1 MLWDVIYLDY
11 NATTPVDRRVADRIY
26 QTLTQDWGNASSFE
40 HDRGTQA
47 AAAID
52 QACAEVAQL
61 LSLDRLSDRPQILF
75 TSGATESLNLAIQG
89 TVQHLERQGKRPRIA
104 VTAIEHKAVL
114 EPCQGLAQ
122 ADRVDLTVLAV
133 NEQGALDLPSIEACC
148 QQGLDLLCVM
158 AANNEIGVLNPMETL
173 GAIAQRYQV
182 PLLCDATQ
190 ALGKVPLV
198 PSHWGGSVLLAGSA
212 HKLYGPQGCGVLI
225 LPRRYGLE
233 PLLQGGGQ
241 QGGLRPGTLNLPGIV
256 GFGEACRLRRLEM
269 AEDEARVRSRRDH
282 LQQQLQAQIP
292 NLVVHGVTQPRL
304 AGTLSISIPGIPN
317 SALLARL
324 RSDLACSS
332 GSACTVGT
340 PAPSHVLR
348 ALGLSPEL
356 LNGAVRL
363 SLGKWTTMEEVETA
377 GALLAETV
385 QTLRTLL
392 A

>member
-1 MLWDVIYLDY
+1 MLWGVIYLDY
-11 NATTPVDRRVADRIY
+11 NATTPIDRRVADRIY
-26 QTLTQDWGNASSFE
+26 QTLTQDWGNASSVE

-52 QACAEVAQL
+52 QACTELAVL
-61 LSLDRLSDRPQILF
+61 LHLDRETDRPQILF

-89 TVQHLERQGKRPRIA
+89 TVRRLEQQGQRPRIA

-114 EPCQGLAQ
+114 EPCQALAQ
-122 ADRVDLTVLAV
+122 SDRVNLTVLGV
-133 NEQGALDLPSIEACC
+133 NGQGALDLEAIEDYC

-158 AANNEIGVLNPMETL
+158 AANNEIGVLNPMAEI
-173 GAIAQRYQV
+173 GAISQRHGV

-190 ALGKVPLV
+190 ALGKVPLQ
-198 PSHWGGSVLLAGSA
+198 PGQWGGQVLLAGSA
-212 HKLYGPQGCGVLI
+212 HKLYGPQGCGVLV

-233 PLLQGGGQ
+233 PLLHGGGQ
-241 QGGLRPGTLNLPGIV
+241 QGGIRPGTLNLPGIV
-256 GFGEACRLRRLEM
+256 GFGEACRLRQLEM
-269 AEDEARVRSRRDH
+269 AEDEARVKALRDR
-282 LQQQLQAQIP
+282 LQQQLQAKIP
-292 NLVVHGVTQPRL
+292 SLVVHGALQPRL
-304 AGTLSISIPGIPN
+304 AGTLSCSLPGIPN

-324 RSDLACSS
+324 RSQLACSS

-348 ALGLSPEL
+348 ALGLSSDL

-363 SLGKWTTMEEVETA
+363 SLGKWTTVAEVDRA
-377 GALLAETV
+377 AALLTETV
-385 QTLRTLL
+385 QTLQALL

>member
-1 MLWDVIYLDY
+1 MLWGVIYLDY
-11 NATTPVDRRVADRIY
+11 NATTPIDRRVADRIY
-26 QTLTQDWGNASSFE
+26 QTLTQDWGNASSVE

-52 QACAEVAQL
+52 QACTELAVL
-61 LSLDRLSDRPQILF
+61 LHLDRETDRPQILF

-89 TVQHLERQGKRPRIA
+89 TVRRLEQQGQRPRIA

-114 EPCQGLAQ
+114 EPCQALAQ
-122 ADRVDLTVLAV
+122 SDRVNLTVLGV
-133 NEQGALDLPSIEACC
+133 NGQGALDLEAIEDYC

-158 AANNEIGVLNPMETL
+158 AANNEIGVLNPMAEI
-173 GAIAQRYQV
+173 GAIAQRHGV

-190 ALGKVPLV
+190 ALGKVPLQ
-198 PSHWGGSVLLAGSA
+198 PGQWGGQVLLAGSA
-212 HKLYGPQGCGVLI
+212 HKLYGPQGCGVLV

-233 PLLQGGGQ
+233 PLLHGGGQ
-241 QGGLRPGTLNLPGIV
+241 QGGIRPGTLNLPGIV
-256 GFGEACRLRRLEM
+256 GFGEACRLRQLEM
-269 AEDEARVRSRRDH
+269 AEDEARVKALRDR
-282 LQQQLQAQIP
+282 LQQQLQAKIP
-292 NLVVHGVTQPRL
+292 SLVVHGALQPRL
-304 AGTLSISIPGIPN
+304 AGTLSCSLPGIPN

-324 RSDLACSS
+324 RSQLACSS

-348 ALGLSPEL
+348 ALGLSSDL

-363 SLGKWTTMEEVETA
+363 SLGKWTTVAEVDRA
-377 GALLAETV
+377 AALLTETV
-385 QTLRTLL
+385 QTLQALL